1 MAPGLLA
8 AGGLVLLS
16 TMKELPA
23 TLLLAPAGFQTL
35 ATKIWTATED
45 AFIADASIAAIV
57 LIVLSGLLAWILVV
71 RRSAAFE
78 PRGHE

>member
-45 AFIADASIAAIV
+45 AFLADASIAAIV
-57 LIVLSGLLAWILVV
+57 LIALSGLLAWILIV

>member
-1 MAPGLLA
+1 MLPGLA
-8 AGGLVLLS
+8 AGSGLVLMS

-45 AFIADASIAAIV
+45 AFLADASVAALLLV
-57 LIVLSGLLAWILVV
+57 AVSGLLTWLLVV
-71 RRSAAFE
+71 RRAEIPS
-78 PRGHE
+78 

>member
-1 MAPGLLA
+1 M
-8 AGGLVLLS
+8 S

-45 AFIADASIAAIV
+45 AFLADASVAALLLV
-57 LIVLSGLLAWILVV
+57 AVSGLLTWLLVV
-71 RRSAAFE
+71 RRAEIPS
-78 PRGHE
+78 

>member
-1 MAPGLLA
+1 MLPGLLA
-8 AGGLVLLS
+8 GGGLVLLS

-45 AFIADASIAAIV
+45 AFLADASLAALV
-57 LIVLSGLLAWILVV
+57 LVVVSAVLTWLLVV
-71 RRSAAFE
+71 RQGDAWQ
-78 PRGHE
+78 